1 MTAAEAGLHEAMK
14 DLAIHNAL
22 EAVWS
27 AARDANQYFADA
39 APWSVR
45 KTDPARADAI
55 LHLTIEAIRR
65 IAIMARWAIP
75 DGADRLLDLL
85 GQDAAAA
92 ELRRAGRAG
101 GGGHRAAGAERGIP
115 AAGTDGGLMFAD
127 SHCHLNYKG
136 LAEQQPE
143 ILARARARGVS
154 AMLNIS
160 TRESEWDAVI
170 GTAEREP
177 DVWATVGIHPHE
189 ADQHPDVGAIR
200 LIQGAQHPR
209 VVGIGESGLDYYYD
223 HSDRDRQR
231 ASFRAHIAAARFT
244 GLPIVVHTRDAEED
258 TAAILRDEMG
268 KGPFSGVIHCFT
280 ASGAF
285 ADIALDLGLY
295 ISISGIVTFKNA
307 RDLQE
312 TAARL
317 PIERLLI
324 ETDAPFLA
332 PVPNRGKTGEPAFVA
347 DTAEFLAKLR
357 GEEVSVLAETTAANF
372 HTLFAKTAGQARES
386 PDPRVRYLVGRAA
399 DRQ

>member
-1 MTAAEAGLHEAMK
+1 
-14 DLAIHNAL
+14 
-22 EAVWS
+22 
-27 AARDANQYFADA
+27 
-39 APWSVR
+39 
-45 KTDPARADAI
+45 
-55 LHLTIEAIRR
+55 
-65 IAIMARWAIP
+65 
-75 DGADRLLDLL
+75 
-85 GQDAAAA
+85 
-92 ELRRAGRAG
+92 
-101 GGGHRAAGAERGIP
+101 
-115 AAGTDGGLMFAD
+115 MFAD

-136 LAEQQPE
+136 LAEQQSE

-154 AMLNIS
+154 AMLNIA

-189 ADQHPDVGAIR
+189 ADQHPDVGTAK
-200 LIQGAQHPR
+200 LIERAQHPR

-231 ASFRAHIAAARFT
+231 ASFRAHIAASRET

-258 TAAILRDEMG
+258 TAEILREEMG
-268 KGPFSGVIHCFT
+268 KGAYPGVIHCFT

-285 ADIALDLGLY
+285 ADIALELGFY

-307 RDLQE
+307 KDLQE

-317 PIERLLI
+317 PLDRLLI

-332 PVPNRGKTGEPAFVA
+332 PVPHRGKTGEPAFVA

-357 GEEVSVLAETTAANF
+357 GEEIGVLAEVTSANF
-372 HTLFAKTAGQARES
+372 HTLFAKTSA
-386 PDPRVRYLVGRAA
+386 
-399 DRQ
+399 